1 MMRIPLRFDP
11 ERTSVNLRATFHKK
25 GQALTVHVLIDTG
38 SCTTTISCRDAE
50 AMGLDPSDM
59 EENVEPSMTY
69 AGRVR
74 PLKLRGVDIILIEER
89 GRFTSERLESVD
101 VLPSTGDKE
110 LDDSLPSI
118 IGMDFL
124 TECWYSLHVNPG
136 EDSAFL
142 EKVRPPCEVL

>member
-1 MMRIPLRFDP
+1 MRFDP
-11 ERTSVNLRATFHKK
+11 ERTSVHLRATFHKK

-38 SCTTTISCRDAE
+38 SCTTTISHRDAE
-50 AMGLDPSDM
+50 AMGLDPSDL
-59 EENVEPSMTY
+59 EENVESSMTY

-74 PLKLRGVDIILIEER
+74 PLKLGNVDFIIVEES
-89 GRFTSERLESVD
+89 GRFVLEHLESVD
-101 VLPSTGDKE
+101 VLPPTGDKE

-124 TECWYSLHVNPG
+124 TECSYSLHISPG